1 MIPDSFP
8 RNRNPITKKTVLK
21 MVTKLDADTA
31 GKIWFSTTA
40 RPVTPPVEILLG
52 NLKKKT
58 PIATSRMP
66 KEMTAYSFTTSQT
79 FFFVSTIL
87 IVTTVPFHR
96 KN

>member
-1 MIPDSFP
+1 MKLKKWWVIALIMILP
-8 RNRNPITKKTVLK
+8 
-21 MVTKLDADTA
+21 
-31 GKIWFSTTA
+31 
-40 RPVTPPVEILLG
+40 LLFIMG